1 MKLELIEEI
10 NPTNGIMYAVR
21 AENSITKWFTNKAAA
36 EGFYNDIIAN
46 PTMLESKTNILKSEE
61 INVSSDNK

>member
-1 MKLELIEEI
+1 
-10 NPTNGIMYAVR
+10 MYAVK

-36 EGFYNDIIAN
+36 EGFYDDVIAN

-61 INVSSDNK
+61 INVPLDNK